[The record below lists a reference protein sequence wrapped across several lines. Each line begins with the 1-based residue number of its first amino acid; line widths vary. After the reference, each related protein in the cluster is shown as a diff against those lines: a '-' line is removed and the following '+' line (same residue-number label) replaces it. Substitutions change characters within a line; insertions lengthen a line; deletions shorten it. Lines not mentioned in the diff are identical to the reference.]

1 MTTGIFYK
9 PVFHPENVHVLAV
22 EISSFGADEKGTN
35 PVHVQAHCAGR
46 MVEDPAVDSAVQ
58 TPPHHFFELLPLN
71 LEMLVDRSSPFIFVT
86 ENENHLK

>member
-1 MTTGIFYK
+1 
-9 PVFHPENVHVLAV
+9 
-22 EISSFGADEKGTN
+22 
-35 PVHVQAHCAGR
+35 

-86 ENENHLK
+86 ENENYLK